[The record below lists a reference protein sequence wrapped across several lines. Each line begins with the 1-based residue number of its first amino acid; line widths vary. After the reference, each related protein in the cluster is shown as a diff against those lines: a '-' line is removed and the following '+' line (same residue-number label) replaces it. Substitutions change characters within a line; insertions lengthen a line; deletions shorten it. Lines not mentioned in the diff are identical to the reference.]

1 MKSELNQN
9 AKKRNLELSS
19 KNETWR
25 VSMTDSL
32 SLFIQW
38 PMSKEWKTF
47 SFIAI
52 SSSFMCSRIVVAP
65 VILPSKQYIPKLNNK
80 FSANI

>member
-1 MKSELNQN
+1 MKSELNQK
-9 AKKRNLELSS
+9 AKKRNLEFSS

-38 PMSKEWKTF
+38 PMSKE
-47 SFIAI
+47 
-52 SSSFMCSRIVVAP
+52 
-65 VILPSKQYIPKLNNK
+65 
-80 FSANI
+80 